1 MNYQIP
7 WIIVLAFLGGAAAEP
22 VAPPKERAAVRFTDV
37 AGGTHTPLSQPQKKA
52 TVLFFVLPDCPASN
66 TYAPEIKRICTD
78 YEPKQIAVFVVHAD
92 PDVTAE
98 AAKKH
103 ATDFKLPCP
112 VLRDPSHRLVKYT
125 GVTMAPEV
133 AVITPDGKVAY
144 RGRIDDRYVD
154 YGKQRAEPRERDLRA
169 ALDAVLQGKAVP
181 TPTTKV
187 IGCFLPD
194 PKQ

>member
-1 MNYQIP
+1 MNHCIA
-7 WIIVLAFLGGAAAEP
+7 WIVGLSLLGGAAGGP
-22 VAPPKERAAVRFTDV
+22 VAAPKDRAAVRFTDV
-37 AGGTHTPLSQPQKKA
+37 AGETHAPLFQPQKKA
-52 TVLFFVLPDCPASN
+52 TVLFFVLPDCPVSN

-78 YEPKQIAVFVVHAD
+78 YEPKQVAAFVIHAD

-103 ATDFKLPCP
+103 ATAFGLPCP
-112 VLRDPSHRLVKYT
+112 VLRDPIHRLVKYT

-133 AVITPDGKVAY
+133 AVIAPDGKVVY
-144 RGRIDDRYVD
+144 RGRIDDRYID

-169 ALDAVLQGKAVP
+169 ALDAVLQGMAVP
-181 TPTTKV
+181 TPATKV